1 MENEFNTENDALQ
14 SQARNLDACEND
26 SSREFSDEIEEIV
39 RKIEHRD
46 QKYWLDAAGM
56 LEKVNASEIIKGIKK
71 MSKGG
76 REEQGKRKRKREKE
90 GTSTISAKLR
100 NLLDQMPH
108 FMAAANQAGQ
118 EHTKALKKWEKKV
131 RSG

>member
-1 MENEFNTENDALQ
+1 MKNEFNTKNDALQ

-56 LEKVNASEIIKGIKK
+56 LEKANVSEIIKGIKK

-90 GTSTISAKLR
+90 GTSLCEAKE
-100 NLLDQMPH
+100 PP
-108 FMAAANQAGQ
+108 
-118 EHTKALKKWEKKV
+118 
-131 RSG
+131 

>member
-1 MENEFNTENDALQ
+1 MKNEFNTKNDALQ

-56 LEKVNASEIIKGIKK
+56 LEKANASEIIEGIKRT
-71 MSKGG
+71 SKED
-76 REEQGKRKRKREKE
+76 REEHGKRKRKREKE
-90 GTSTISAKLR
+90 GTSLC
-100 NLLDQMPH
+100 
-108 FMAAANQAGQ
+108 
-118 EHTKALKKWEKKV
+118 KV
-131 RSG
+131 KEPP

>member
-1 MENEFNTENDALQ
+1 MNLTQNDALQ

-56 LEKVNASEIIKGIKK
+56 LEKANASEILEGIKK
-71 MSKGG
+71 KRQRGVEKNKEKGKE
-76 REEQGKRKRKREKE
+76 REKKREHQP
-90 GTSTISAKLR
+90 SLR
-100 NLLDQMPH
+100 
-108 FMAAANQAGQ
+108 
-118 EHTKALKKWEKKV
+118 
-131 RSG
+131 S